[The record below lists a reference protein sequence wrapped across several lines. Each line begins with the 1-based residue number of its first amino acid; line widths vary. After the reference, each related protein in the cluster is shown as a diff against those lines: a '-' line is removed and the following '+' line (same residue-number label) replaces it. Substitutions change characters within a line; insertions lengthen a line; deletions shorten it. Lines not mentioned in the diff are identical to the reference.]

1 MDTINFSTELRP
13 LESHKTRLFFRNIK
27 FTEETAVSAFFS
39 RLRLFNIVCSNSWA
53 KFENYTF
60 DLLINVGTGNKV
72 QLSWLQAGKL
82 SLTTLLSE
90 VVSIGSK
97 SYDVEVTLESC
108 VSTTVVQQISRAL
121 E

>member
-1 MDTINFSTELRP
+1 MEA
-13 LESHKTRLFFRNIK
+13 HKTRLFFRDIRY
-27 FTEETAVSAFFS
+27 TEETAVSAFFS
-39 RLRLFNIVCSNSWA
+39 RLRKFNIVCSNSWA

-82 SLTTLLSE
+82 SLTTLLTE
-90 VVSIGSK
+90 AVSIGSK
-97 SYDVEVTLESC
+97 SYDVEVTLENC
-108 VSTTVVQQISRAL
+108 VSTSVVHQISRAL